1 MPHCEVPAISFLS
14 AIYTSR
20 SRGRRPGFAGYRF
33 EIRQFVSE
41 SVSITFSAISSTVST
56 IRGDLLDLAL
66 TLYDTF
72 AHDLYSYT
80 TPARKNLIRPRFRE
94 MDILTLSTP
103 ATPRNFNTGRSYII
117 KCRRMYQF
125 FKLPGAD
132 NKAIC
137 HELQVEMLLFAL
149 S

>member
-14 AIYTSR
+14 AICTSR

-41 SVSITFSAISSTVST
+41 SVSITFSAISNTVST

-72 AHDLYSYT
+72 THDLCSYT
-80 TPARKNLIRPRFRE
+80 TLARKNLIRPKFRE
-94 MDILTLSTP
+94 MDIFTLFTP
-103 ATPRNFNTGRSYII
+103 ATPRNFNTGRSQTM
-117 KCRRMYQF
+117 KCRCMYQY
-125 FKLPGAD
+125 FKLPGPD

-137 HELQVEMLLFAL
+137 RELQVEMLLFAL